1 MKTIY
6 NTYKPSN
13 AKAGYDCP
21 KGFVIRQGKNDLSWQ
36 NTNIKIFETL
46 D

>member
-1 MKTIY
+1 MKTTY

-21 KGFVIRQGKNDLSWQ
+21 NGFVIRQGGDELVG
-36 NTNIKIFETL
+36 
-46 D
+46 